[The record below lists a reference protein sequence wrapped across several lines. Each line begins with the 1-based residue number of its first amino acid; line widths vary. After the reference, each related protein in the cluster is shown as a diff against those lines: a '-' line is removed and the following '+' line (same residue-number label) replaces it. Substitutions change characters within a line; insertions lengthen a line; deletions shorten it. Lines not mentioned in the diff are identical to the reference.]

1 MGELLEEMALT
12 GKLKLCVGEGS
23 AKNLQQCKRIDTTT
37 NVNEKEKL
45 NGPQL
50 VGSNSRKP
58 REINVRKRRPYQ
70 PLIFSR
76 SPDLNIPIND
86 IYDNAKRL
94 PGIKR
99 SSILQV
105 DNR

>member
-12 GKLKLCVGEGS
+12 GKLKLCIGEGS

-50 VGSNSRKP
+50 VGSNSRKLLKST
-58 REINVRKRRPYQ
+58 RVKQGSVNLAFY
-70 PLIFSR
+70 
-76 SPDLNIPIND
+76 PDP
-86 IYDNAKRL
+86 
-94 PGIKR
+94 
-99 SSILQV
+99 
-105 DNR
+105 